1 MVRWFKYTRA
11 FFRLIRFRNLLIIAA
26 TMYLLRWF
34 VVLPVLNATAFIPT
48 LNTLYFNLLVLATLC
63 IAGGGYVINDYFDRK
78 ADLINRPGRV
88 ILGRILS
95 QRTGMVWH
103 IVLNIVGVAL
113 GLLVAYKA
121 GSLKLG
127 IIFILM
133 SGLLWFY
140 STTYKQQVLLGNV
153 MVAFMVASV
162 PLLIVLFELPSL
174 LNRYRYFLQADS
186 ANLNVMVA
194 WIGVY
199 AAFAFLLTLVREI
212 VKDIEDFEGDFAFGR
227 QTIPIAWGPGTAR
240 TIVIL
245 LTSIS
250 LLLVLAAMALY
261 LSGIVS
267 ILYTIIAVLLPLGFF
282 LFVFYKAAGK
292 NDYHRASFLLKIT
305 MLGGLGYIVVAR
317 FFVFYF

>member
-1 MVRWFKYTRA
+1 M
-11 FFRLIRFRNLLIIAA
+11 L
-26 TMYLLRWF
+26 LLRWF
-34 VVLPVLNATAFIPT
+34 VVLPVLSATAFIPT
-48 LNTLYFNLLVLATLC
+48 LNEWYFIWLVMATVC
-63 IAGGGYVINDYFDRK
+63 IAAGGYVINDYFDRK

-103 IVLNIVGVAL
+103 IVLNIVGILL
-113 GLLVAYKA
+113 GLLVAFKA

-127 IIFILM
+127 IVFFLM

-140 STTYKQQVLLGNV
+140 STTYKQQVLLGNII
-153 MVAFMVASV
+153 VAFMVASV

-174 LNRYRYFLQADS
+174 VSRYRFFLQADS

-199 AAFAFLLTLVREI
+199 SAFAFLLTLVREI

-227 QTIPIAWGPGTAR
+227 QTIPIAWGSGTAR
-240 TIVIL
+240 SIVVIL
-245 LTSIS
+245 TAIT
-250 LLLVLAAMALY
+250 LLLILAAMMVY
-261 LSGIVS
+261 LSNPIS
-267 ILYTIIAVLLPLGFF
+267 IFYTIIAVLVPLGLF
-282 LFVFYKAAGK
+282 LTIFLRAKSKVE
-292 NDYHRASFLLKIT
+292 YHRASFMLKIT